1 MNKGKQILT
10 IAVSVCS
17 LGMLASCGT
26 EAKTEL
32 PYGQNLSVETLYNG
46 NEAVELPEG
55 FTPTMT
61 LDSARVMGSTGIN
74 RYFGGFK
81 FEEATGAIKFEPIG
95 MTMMAGPNMDKEDV
109 FVKALNATRYIKMDK
124 DSSYI
129 LMDSLKNDLV
139 KFRIA
144 AADEKD
150 AAKEIALPEGQE
162 MTLSQLFNGE
172 EVIELPEGFQPT
184 IRFENMK
191 VNGSAGINKYFGDVE
206 FDQTTGAIR
215 FNNMGLT
222 KMAGPDMD
230 KEDLFVNALNNAR
243 YLNIEEDGSC
253 ILLDSLKHNLVRFK

>member
-17 LGMLASCGT
+17 LGMLASCGSET
-26 EAKTEL
+26 KTEL
-32 PYGQNLSVETLYNG
+32 PYGKNLAVEVLYNG
-46 NEAVELPEG
+46 SESVELPEG
-55 FTPTMT
+55 FVPTMT

-74 RYFGGFK
+74 RYFGGFT
-81 FEEATGAIKFEPIG
+81 FEETTGAIKFAPIG

-109 FVKALNATRYIKMDK
+109 FVKALNATRYIKMEK

-129 LMDSLKNDLV
+129 LMDSLKNDLI
-139 KFRIA
+139 KFREA
-144 AADEKD
+144 EATPEVKD
-150 AAKEIALPEGQE
+150 IVLPEGKD
-162 MTLSQLFNGE
+162 MTLTQLFNGE
-172 EVIELPEGFQPT
+172 EVIELPEGFTPT
-184 IRFENMK
+184 IRFEDMK

-206 FDQTTGAIR
+206 FDQITGAIR

-243 YLNIEEDGSC
+243 YLNVEEDGTC
-253 ILLDSLKHNLVRFK
+253 VLLDSLKHNLVKFR